1 MTFSQSMQQPTA
13 VSLEAVQAMREGIA
27 HCFLVTHTALDEPY
41 RGAVKFH
48 GRYLQDSADCFDT
61 IQAAFAE
68 QQFTPFVRL
77 EEDKRLV
84 IIGEPITFDTKESDW
99 RLNAI
104 LFILTIFTTMLT
116 GALFFEAE
124 TLQEGLQIWRGLPYS
139 LSILLILGAHE
150 MGHYFAA
157 RYHKTAVT
165 LPYFIPFLPP
175 VGTMGAVIRMKAP
188 LKNKRVLLDIG
199 AAGPL
204 AGLVFAIP
212 ILLYGLYT
220 SDLGPVSFNQP
231 IEGNSIL
238 YYAAKYAVFGRFLP
252 DATQDVYLNQMAWA
266 GWVGLLVTALN
277 LMPVGQL
284 DGGHITYALWG
295 KKSNQFYLPV
305 MVALIGLSIISFVTG
320 GLLTWVFWLILLFL
334 FGRVRAE
341 PLDDVTP
348 LDTRRRVIAI
358 LCLIVFVLVFVPLPF
373 YILMP

>member
-1 MTFSQSMQQPTA
+1 MNEPTA
-13 VSLEAVQAMREGIA
+13 VSLVAVQAMRQAIA
-27 HCFLVTHTALDEPY
+27 HCFSVSHTSLDEPY
-41 RGAVKFH
+41 RGAVKFY
-48 GRYLQDSADCFDT
+48 GRFLQDSAVCFDT
-61 IQAAFAE
+61 IQKAFAE
-68 QQFTPFVRL
+68 HGFTPLVRQEKEKGVVITAEPVTYDPSDSNWRINALLFV
-77 EEDKRLV
+77 
-84 IIGEPITFDTKESDW
+84 
-99 RLNAI
+99 
-104 LFILTIFTTMLT
+104 LTILTTMLT
-116 GALFFEAE
+116 GSLFFEAQTVE
-124 TLQEGLQIWRGLPYS
+124 EGLQIWRGWPYS

-220 SDLGPVSFNQP
+220 SDLGPVSYGEP

-238 YYAAKYAVFGRFLP
+238 YYGAKFLVFGRFLP
-252 DATQDVYLNQMAWA
+252 DETQDVYLNQVAWA

-277 LMPVGQL
+277 LIPVGQL

-295 KKSNQFYLPV
+295 KKSNQFYIPV
-305 MVALIGLSIISFVTG
+305 MVGLALLSIFSLLTG
-320 GLLTWVFWLILLFL
+320 GLLTWVFWLVLLLL
-334 FGRVRAE
+334 FGRIRAE

-348 LDTRRRVIAI
+348 LDPRRRFVAI
-358 LCLIVFVLVFVPLPF
+358 ICLIAFILVFVPLPF